1 MSCQVC
7 YVSPGDEASSNNE
20 DFTYGFT
27 IYLHERGQFWPGV
40 DMTRL
45 GQTESI
51 YLKTKT
57 RLEGKFQLVER
68 RVLNTPARPC
78 QEDQNYSFTRC
89 LLEFVAA
96 RAGCHLDL
104 AGTHILPQY
113 PRCRSLEEIEK
124 YSDLLE
130 EINDYSLVRLTRETG
145 CYGKCRYKE
154 YKFNKVTLSMWT

>member
-1 MSCQVC
+1 
-7 YVSPGDEASSNNE
+7 
-20 DFTYGFT
+20 
-27 IYLHERGQFWPGV
+27 
-40 DMTRL
+40 MTRL

-78 QEDQNYSFTRC
+78 QEDQSYSFTRC

-104 AGTHILPQY
+104 AGTHRLPQY
-113 PRCRSLEEIEK
+113 PPCRRLEEIEA

-130 EINDYSLVRLTRETG
+130 EIMEYSFVKLTRETG
-145 CYGKCRYKE
+145 CYVKCHYKE
-154 YKFNKVTLSMWT
+154 YKFNRVKLFSSVEHSHWLDLSKYWALIDWIIMA